1 MPERSEFT
9 DEDLREALKD
19 LGSYVDVTEEDL
31 KKIYTLALE
40 HARQRLVAAI
50 AVSAVM
56 TPKVVAVGK
65 DDDIAA
71 AVRLLSENRIS
82 GLPVVD
88 DDGLIIGVVSEADI
102 LGAAG
107 MKSGFTF
114 KDIIRRLLGEPLASH
129 RKGDKV
135 GDIMSAPAIT
145 IRGGADIREA
155 AKILSERRIKRLP
168 VVDDGGK
175 LIGIISR
182 ADIVKA
188 AQQR

>member
-1 MPERSEFT
+1 MPDSYEFT
-9 DEDLREALKD
+9 DEDLREALKEM
-19 LGSYVDVTEEDL
+19 GSYVDVTEEDL
-31 KKIYTLALE
+31 KKIYSLALK
-40 HARQRLVAAI
+40 HARQRLAASAAVADT
-50 AVSAVM
+50 M

-65 DDDIAA
+65 GDDIST

-88 DDGLIIGVVSEADI
+88 DDGLVIGVVSEADI

-107 MKSGFTF
+107 MESGFTF
-114 KDIIRRLLGEPLASH
+114 KDIIRKLLGEPLAGH
-129 RKGDKV
+129 RKGAKV

-145 IRGGADIREA
+145 ISGGADIGEA

-168 VVDDGGK
+168 VVDNDGR
-175 LIGIISR
+175 LVGIISR